1 MQISYYKSDN
11 LKYTSRKR
19 YTSIDLVNGIIGTEV
34 QKAVLVGDGAYTSIK
49 TSAKYNCDYVVMT
62 DNNNI
67 FRWFVTYVK
76 YLNSQQII
84 LFLQRDVVGEK
95 GLASCFG
102 KIERGYADNVLK
114 YRKEL
119 SLNQVLKERKSLI
132 PNSFTY
138 GNATVDTHLNEMW
151 GVLYLVKPTG
161 IDPST
166 GEPFPEKVNIN
177 IPSFAP
183 KTVDYEYIPN
193 GTIKNV
199 LNYTRMNVSFNV
211 SFYGES
217 KKYQITIYFYPEDN
231 KVSVWVK
238 EVNSFQPYSISVNG
252 NWAKP
257 INDDTKKSI
266 LNALGESIGMAILNN
281 QNSPDVEFKIPPK
294 APINDYSRDYN
305 NIVLKKGEEFISYT
319 ITEQMSKLYGQT
331 GDKYD
336 FFNKTVKNLVN
347 NKQFTYYVGNTSKTA
362 VFNLSFPISVGSDNY
377 VYLTSETEVTQK
389 KYNEVLLTGA
399 QSGGII
405 IDTTQQLV
413 DEPYIEIVFPLFTTN
428 LSIGGKTYDIKRE
441 SAFMIFNTVIQ
452 YLSGQNAY
460 LIDAQIYPYC
470 PTITGV
476 STELNNYPFLSISSN
491 SYTHYCDVELLPYL
505 DVKKEYIQREYTI
518 ISPEQTGRQTFN
530 FYDYVNEFKESP
542 IAGKNGAIMTIA
554 IKTALKPYA
563 IVSSAVIQPT
573 LNSLRGITYESDLRG
588 CQPSS
593 NGFEVSLSS
602 NAFESYKRQNSNYQ
616 QIFALQQEELQR
628 NQRVEKVNEQA
639 SIVLNTLNAT
649 AMGAIAGGT
658 ISSGIPLP
666 GAKSIGATAGGLTAG
681 GVVGGL
687 SAYQFS
693 ENEKLRAYEQELQ
706 QARFDLDIGTI
717 KNLPNSINRISSFN
731 EIILKSFWYVV
742 EVYEC
747 TDEEKEIVNNFIEN
761 YGYSIGVYDF
771 IENYKRNGWFLKA
784 EIITSLYDMNLHEV
798 LKNELKGGIYI
809 YE

>member
-19 YTSIDLVNGIIGTEV
+19 YTSIDLVNGIIGTEI
-34 QKAVLVGDGAYTSIK
+34 QKAVIIGDGAYTSIK
-49 TSAKYNCDYVVMT
+49 TSAKYNCDYVVMI

-67 FRWFVTYVK
+67 IYRWFVTYVK
-76 YLNSQQII
+76 YLNSQQIM

-102 KIERGYADNVLK
+102 KIERGYTDNILK

-138 GNATVDTHLNEMW
+138 GNATVNTHLNEMW
-151 GVLYLVKPTG
+151 GILYLVKPTG

-166 GEPFPEKVNIN
+166 GQPYPEKVNIN
-177 IPSFAP
+177 IPAFAP
-183 KTVDYEYIPN
+183 KTVDYDFIQD
-193 GTIKNV
+193 GTKTTYNPRQSMS
-199 LNYTRMNVSFNV
+199 LSFICAFPL
-211 SFYGES
+211 SS
-217 KKYQITIYFYPEDN
+217 KRY
-231 KVSVWVK
+231 
-238 EVNSFQPYSISVNG
+238 EVNVFMYTDGDVNSYVREVSITTPYSILVKG
-252 NWAKP
+252 NWVS
-257 INDDTKKSI
+257 ITNDGKTS
-266 LNALGESIGMAILNN
+266 LLESLGETIGKAILNN
-281 QNSPDVEFKIPPK
+281 QSSSNVAFKIPPSVPSNDFAK
-294 APINDYSRDYN
+294 DYSNIIIKKNDQYYSYN
-305 NIVLKKGEEFISYT
+305 IEESLKKKYGDTGE
-319 ITEQMSKLYGQT
+319 KG
-331 GDKYD
+331 
-336 FFNKTVKNLVN
+336 FFLHTTVENLVN
-347 NKQFTYYVGNTSKTA
+347 NRQISFYENGRLSVATLDLSYALTNSAYEYIYLSSYTEYYERTYKT
-362 VFNLSFPISVGSDNY
+362 
-377 VYLTSETEVTQK
+377 
-389 KYNEVLLTGA
+389 VLLTGET
-399 QSGGII
+399 SGGII
-405 IDTTQQLV
+405 IDTSEQLV
-413 DEPYIEIVFPLFTTN
+413 DEPFVELVFPLFTVDLN
-428 LSIGGKTYDIKRE
+428 INGKTYNIKKDE
-441 SAFMIFNTVIQ
+441 SFMIFNTVIQ
-452 YLSGQNAY
+452 YLSGENSY
-460 LIDAQIYPYC
+460 LVDAQIYPYC

-542 IAGKNGAIMTIA
+542 IDGKNGAIMTIA
-554 IKTALKPYA
+554 VKTALKPYA

-573 LNSLRGITYESDLRG
+573 INSLRGITYESDLRG

-693 ENEKLRAYEQELQ
+693 ENEKLRAYERELQ
-706 QARFDLDIGTI
+706 QARFDLDIGTV

-742 EVYEC
+742 EIYEC
-747 TDEEKEIVNNFIEN
+747 TDEEKIIVNNFIEN
-761 YGYSIGVYDF
+761 YGYSLGIYDF

-784 EIITSLYDMNLHEV
+784 EVITSLYDMNLHEI

-809 YE
+809 YD